1 MKYHTM
7 GTTKYIKVSLQRKQS
22 TSQFKEAH
30 SAFTRKMSIGQL
42 LVGLIFFIK
51 NFDGSDLLSQIRELN
66 L

>member
-1 MKYHTM
+1 M
-7 GTTKYIKVSLQRKQS
+7 GTIKYIKVSLQRKQS

-42 LVGLIFFIK
+42 LVGLIFFI

>member
-7 GTTKYIKVSLQRKQS
+7 GTIKYIKVSLQRKQS

-42 LVGLIFFIK
+42 LVGLIFFI

>member
-42 LVGLIFFIK
+42 LVGLIFFI